1 MQIQPN
7 PKKSFKSTAAW
18 LSKIFQRPLF
28 TNHVKNSREILKT
41 PFRNVVDF
49 AFVDI
54 SCSLNSPNFNFVYC
68 EEVFVLGGD
77 TQSCLTTLT
86 SSCIFPFRSQAT
98 AMFRSKFNC
107 GLIWLFRAWKQQTRV
122 VHNLIRYDDSPEF
135 RISFSSRHVLFMT
148 VALARLF

>member
-1 MQIQPN
+1 MV
-7 PKKSFKSTAAW
+7 
-18 LSKIFQRPLF
+18 
-28 TNHVKNSREILKT
+28 VKNISTTIVHESRQEFTGNIK
-41 PFRNVVDF
+41 D
-49 AFVDI
+49 AFSQRCWLCFCI

-77 TQSCLTTLT
+77 TQSCLKTLT
-86 SSCIFPFRSQAT
+86 SSCIFPFRSQAKL
-98 AMFRSKFNC
+98 FRSKFNC